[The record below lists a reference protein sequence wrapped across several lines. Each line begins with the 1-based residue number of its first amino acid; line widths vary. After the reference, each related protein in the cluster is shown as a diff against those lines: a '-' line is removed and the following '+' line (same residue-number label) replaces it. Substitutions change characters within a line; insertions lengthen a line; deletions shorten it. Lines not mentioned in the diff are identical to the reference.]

1 MKKSVFLK
9 PAGILGIIGGA
20 LLTIMS
26 FVSIIQIANARVFQY
41 YIWYF
46 LVNVILMILSI
57 VKIVFFSVSLA
68 NIKKAY
74 SKKAKKL
81 YLVSASINISVM
93 VMLIFDIIM
102 AINMNNNLSIGFC
115 ACLLLEALVMLFAIT
130 GIKDSVVDVTIECS
144 NTKENTT
151 QVKGPNLCVKDS
163 VYINANNENST
174 PKIKNNKTSLD
185 VLEKL
190 YNLWQNGVITKEDYE
205 KKKNKILSDL

>member
-1 MKKSVFLK
+1 
-9 PAGILGIIGGA
+9 
-20 LLTIMS
+20 
-26 FVSIIQIANARVFQY
+26 
-41 YIWYF
+41 
-46 LVNVILMILSI
+46 MILNI

-74 SKKAKKL
+74 NKKAKKL

-93 VMLIFDIIM
+93 VMLIFDIVM

-151 QVKGPNLCVKDS
+151 QVKEPNLCVKDS